1 MALVVLISNACKS
14 SYGRFTYIFNQTA
27 HCTDKTSHRV
37 LCCSGNNIKM
47 LHAPDGSVTSLQ
59 SGIYLEKQFHQSLK
73 KAFNPKRQYQCQ
85 SIIFSFSNSE
95 FDTSDIKNQSAQALQ
110 IVQGYVHKFFGEA
123 QSVSAAQ
130 VDGVGGK
137 LHVHLII
144 NTVKTTGKT
153 IPTSRFTVTKMRS
166 DFNQYMNDNFERITG
181 RQWHNPME
189 HHQER
194 KDLNNLPTRSAW
206 QQHLKRTIETIKTEV
221 TTVKDFLSKLAKNG
235 ITVTERRNGQNWTYH
250 GTIKT
255 AHGPKKISVRDFY
268 QRIDKKTG
276 AVLRTRGL
284 GKDYTKESLELYC
297 KKQVQK
303 AVHPKLSYHHH
314 RKEVTNNDRIK
325 KSEDREQLQKVKTLA
340 AEARV
345 SIEHRRELQQL
356 TLQQLRAAEAEE
368 KRQQQ
373 SVKREVGQTNLRQ
386 SNSRLNQSISEQAR
400 LRKCQEER
408 LKAKQRAT
416 QQSRSKDDGPEL

>member
-1 MALVVLISNACKS
+1 MVMVVLMSNSCKS
-14 SYGRFTYIFNQTA
+14 SYRRLTYIFNQPP
-27 HCTDKTSHRV
+27 HCIDKTSHRV

-47 LHAPDGSVTSLQ
+47 LHAPDGSITPLQ
-59 SGIYLEKQFHQSLK
+59 SGTYLEKQFHQSLK

-95 FDTSDIKNQSAQALQ
+95 FDTNNIKNQSAQALQ
-110 IVQGYVHKFFGEA
+110 IVQGYVHKFFDEA
-123 QSVSAAQ
+123 QSVSAVQ

-194 KDLNNLPTRSAW
+194 KDVNNLQTRSAW
-206 QQHLKRTIETIKTEV
+206 QQQLKKNIKSIKTEV
-221 TTVKDFLSKLAKNG
+221 TNVKDFLTRLAKNR
-235 ITVTERRNGQNWTYH
+235 ITITERRHGQSWTYH

-255 AHGPKKISVRDFY
+255 AHGPKKISARDFY
-268 QRIDKKTG
+268 QRIDPKTG

-284 GKDYTKESLELYC
+284 GRDYTKESLELYWQ
-297 KKQVQK
+297 KQAQK
-303 AVHPKLSYHHH
+303 EAQPEQKYHHH
-314 RKEVTNNDRIK
+314 GKEVTNHDRIK
-325 KSEDREQLQKVKTLA
+325 QSEGREQLQKVKTLA
-340 AEARV
+340 AEARATT
-345 SIEHRRELQQL
+345 ERHRELQQL

-373 SVKREVGQTNLRQ
+373 SIKRQVGQVNLRQ
-386 SNSRLNQSISEQAR
+386 SNTRYNQSISEQAR
-400 LRKCQEER
+400 LRKRQEER
-408 LKAKQRAT
+408 LKAKQRTA